1 MHNTCDD
8 DLLGA
13 VLLTKIAHNRV
24 FINPFSLHRLV
35 LHTDTAVQWQ

>member
-13 VLLTKIAHNRV
+13 VLLTKIAHDLM
-24 FINPFSLHRLV
+24 FINPFSLHRL
-35 LHTDTAVQWQ
+35 LLNTDTAVQWP

>member
-8 DLLGA
+8 DLLSA
-13 VLLTKIAHNRV
+13 VLLSNIAHDRV

-35 LHTDTAVQWQ
+35 LNTDTTVQWQ